1 MGLEGKE
8 IFGLSN
14 SKSIEMWN
22 SVTHSDEI
30 WQEKTTCGVVM
41 GEKTREGPVVYRQGT
56 ESCA

>member
-1 MGLEGKE
+1 
-8 IFGLSN
+8 
-14 SKSIEMWN
+14 MWN